1 MTASVMRVDVQRADG
16 DEIDTTSDVIAVEE
30 PLEIRVASEGDPPI
44 TVSLTMRT
52 PGGDAELAVGY
63 LFTEG
68 IVRRR
73 EEIMGVYPCRSGAI
87 RVELAPEAARDL
99 SRLDRYSYTSSSCG
113 ACGKRSTDA
122 LRATPA
128 WPLHP
133 DEPIVDVELVR
144 ALPEALREA
153 QLVFAATG
161 GLHAAALFD
170 LDGRLITLRE
180 DVGRHNALDKV
191 IGAEL
196 LADRLPVHE
205 RILIVSGRVS
215 FELVQKALMAAVPI
229 VAAIGAPSSLA
240 VELARESGMTL
251 LGFVRA
257 ERFNVYAGAR
267 RLAG

>member
-1 MTASVMRVDVQRADG
+1 MSESVKTIDVERVVETAASRG
-16 DEIDTTSDVIAVEE
+16 SDVLAVEE
-30 PLEIRVASEGDPPI
+30 PLEIRVASEGAPPT

-52 PGGDAELAVGY
+52 PGDDTELAVGY

-73 EEIMGVYPCRSGAI
+73 EEIVGVYPCRSGGI
-87 RVELAPEAARDL
+87 RVELAAEAARDL
-99 SRLDRYSYTSSSCG
+99 SRLDRHSYTSSSCG
-113 ACGKRSTDA
+113 ACGKRSTDT

-128 WPLHP
+128 WPLRP
-133 DEPIVDVELVR
+133 GQPIVDAELVR
-144 ALPEALREA
+144 ALPGSLREA
-153 QLVFAATG
+153 QLLFAETG
-161 GLHAAALFD
+161 GLHASALFD
-170 LDGRLITLRE
+170 LDGRLIVLRE

-196 LADRLPVHE
+196 LAGQLPATE

-215 FELVQKALMAAVPI
+215 FELVQKALMAGIAF

-257 ERFNVYAGAR
+257 ERFNIYAGYD
-267 RLAG
+267 RLAS